1 MKRNSSNQLLNLEQS
16 SILNPYETLYNSP
29 NHLNFMD
36 KSTTV
41 GGENRTSLLTTGA
54 TELKIYQDKSR

>member
-1 MKRNSSNQLLNLEQS
+1 MN
-16 SILNPYETLYNSP
+16 I
-29 NHLNFMD
+29 MD

-54 TELKIYQDKSR
+54 TDMKVYQDRARISYTGLKTSFGGVSKKAASSLLRNS